1 MTTARRTAA
10 GTVSVLVL
18 MLTMAIPAFAQ
29 ADLDCDDFSSQAE
42 AQAVLDTDP
51 SDPNDLDRDNDG
63 KACENFGYSGATSTG
78 GGTRQPTRVD
88 TGAGGAA
95 DLVSSSQSNT
105 QRAGVMFIAI
115 VALMAAVC
123 GIRKVRD
130 Q

>member
-1 MTTARRTAA
+1 
-10 GTVSVLVL
+10 
-18 MLTMAIPAFAQ
+18 MAIPAFAQ

-63 KACENFGYSGATSTG
+63 KACENFGYSGSGATSTG
-78 GGTRQPTRVD
+78 GRTRQPTRVD

-105 QRAGVMFIAI
+105 QRAGVMVIAI